1 MLEKSRLLRPLLF
14 LSIKGIVEFKWM
26 YTSILTILSII
37 YIYIY
42 PTEIN
47 FQGKDS
53 WIAAILSCLQVLPGF
68 YIAALAA
75 IATFPN
81 INLDRPLDGDEVSVY
96 LSEDGVMQKVV
107 LTRRRFLCFTFGYLS
122 FSSILLLLLCSWI
135 QLATPTLLIS
145 TVLNKA
151 LYVLTVNLYIN
162 QSTIDFIALSIIL
175 FILYQIVCVTLLG
188 LFYLTD
194 RIHWRIVEEVD
205 DSDQ

>member
-14 LSIKGIVEFKWM
+14 LSIKGIGKFKWM
-26 YTSILTILSII
+26 YPSILTILSII
-37 YIYIY
+37 YIYFY

-53 WIAAILSCLQVLPGF
+53 WIAAIFSCLQVLPGF

-96 LSEDGVMQKVV
+96 LSEDGVIKKVV
-107 LTRRRFLCFTFGYLS
+107 LTRRRFLCFIFGYLS
-122 FSSILLLLLCSWI
+122 FSSIILLLLCSWI

-151 LYVLTVNLYIN
+151 LYALTVNFYIN

-175 FILYQIVCVTLLG
+175 FILYQIICATLLG

>member
-14 LSIKGIVEFKWM
+14 WGIKGIGEFKWM
-26 YTSILTILSII
+26 YPSILTILSII

-53 WIAAILSCLQVLPGF
+53 WIAAIFSCLQVLPGF

-81 INLDRPLDGDEVSVY
+81 INLDRALDGDEVSVY
-96 LSEDGVMQKVV
+96 LSEDGVMQQVV
-107 LTRRRFLCFTFGYLS
+107 LTRRRLLCFTFGYLS
-122 FSSILLLLLCSWI
+122 FSSIILLLLCSWI

-145 TVLNKA
+145 TALNKA
-151 LYVLTVNLYIN
+151 LDVLTVNFYIN
-162 QSTIDFIALSIIL
+162 QSTIDLIMLSIIL
-175 FILYQIVCVTLLG
+175 FIFYQIICATLLG

-205 DSDQ
+205 DSGQ